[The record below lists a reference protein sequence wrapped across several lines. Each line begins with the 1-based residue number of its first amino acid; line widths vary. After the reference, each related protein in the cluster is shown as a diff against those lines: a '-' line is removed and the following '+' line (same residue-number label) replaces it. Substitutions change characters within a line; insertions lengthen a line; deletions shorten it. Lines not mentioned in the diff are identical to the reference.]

1 MKIKNPRSMDKL
13 TIAFGVKYLLASIF
27 AMYQYDIL
35 IGVSMLHKTLGFG
48 EPGYPKLLSEITDAP
63 VRIHV
68 RGDLKSGKP
77 LIAIVGTRKAT
88 DEGQKVTRAFAK
100 GLCEKGFG
108 IISGLAL
115 GIDASAHRG
124 ALGAGGYTIAVL
136 GNAIDAIYPPGNKG
150 LAESIIG
157 SGGAVISE
165 YGPGE
170 NIEKNNFIQRNRIV
184 SALSIAVLVIEAP
197 VHSGALVTARLGGEQ
212 GKDVFVVP
220 GSIGDPNF
228 EGSHKL
234 IRDGAILVSSVED
247 ILEDL
252 NLT

>member
-1 MKIKNPRSMDKL
+1 MDKL
-13 TIAFGVKYLLASIF
+13 TIALGVKYLPASIF
-27 AMYQYDIL
+27 TMYQYDIL
-35 IGVSMLHKTLGFG
+35 IGISMPYRTLDFRG
-48 EPGYPKLLSEITDAP
+48 PGYPKLLSEITDAP
-63 VRIHV
+63 PRIYV
-68 RGDLKSGKP
+68 KGELKLDQP
-77 LIAIVGTRKAT
+77 LIAVVGTRKAT
-88 DEGQKVTRAFAK
+88 PTGMKMAEEFAWA
-100 GLCEKGFG
+100 LCEKGFG

-124 ALGAGGYTIAVL
+124 ALASGGYTIAVL
-136 GNAIDAIYPPGNKG
+136 GNAIDDVYPVENKG
-150 LAESIIG
+150 LAESIIK
-157 SGGAVISE
+157 SGGAIISE

-170 NIEKNNFIQRNRIV
+170 ATEKNNFLQRNRIV

-197 VHSGALVTARLGGEQ
+197 VHSGALVTARIGGEQ

-220 GSIGDPNF
+220 GPAGDPHF

-234 IRDGAILVSSVED
+234 IRDGAILVDSVED

>member
-1 MKIKNPRSMDKL
+1 
-13 TIAFGVKYLLASIF
+13 
-27 AMYQYDIL
+27 
-35 IGVSMLHKTLGFG
+35 MLHKTLEFG
-48 EPGYPKLLSEITDAP
+48 EPGYPKFLGEISDAP
-63 VRIHV
+63 ARIYV
-68 RGDLKSGKP
+68 RGELKLERP
-77 LIAIVGTRKAT
+77 LIAIVGTRQAT
-88 DEGQKVTRAFAK
+88 AEGKRIAEEFSKDLVEA
-100 GLCEKGFG
+100 GFG

-115 GIDASAHRG
+115 GIDASAHKG
-124 ALGAGGYTIAVL
+124 ALSAGGNTIAVL
-136 GNAIDAIYPPGNKG
+136 GNGIDDVYPPENKE
-150 LAESIIG
+150 LANRILE

-170 NIEKNNFIQRNRIV
+170 PIEKSNFIQRNRII

-197 VHSGALVTARLGGEQ
+197 IHSGALVTARTGGEQ

-220 GSIGDPNF
+220 GAIGDPNF

-234 IRDGAILVSSVED
+234 IRDGAILVSSVKD

>member
-1 MKIKNPRSMDKL
+1 
-13 TIAFGVKYLLASIF
+13 
-27 AMYQYDIL
+27 
-35 IGVSMLHKTLGFG
+35 MLYKTLVFG
-48 EPGYPKLLSEITDAP
+48 GSEYPKLLGEISDAP
-63 VRIHV
+63 ALIYV
-68 RGDLKSGKP
+68 RGELKLDRP
-77 LIAIVGTRKAT
+77 LIAVVGTRQAT
-88 DEGQKVTRAFAK
+88 TEGKKIAEEFSKELARA
-100 GLCEKGFG
+100 GFG

-115 GIDASAHRG
+115 GIDASAHKG
-124 ALGAGGYTIAVL
+124 ALDAQGSTIAVL
-136 GNAIDAIYPPGNKG
+136 GNGIDDIYPPENRE
-150 LAESIIG
+150 LADRILG
-157 SGGAVISE
+157 SDGAIISE

-170 NIEKNNFIQRNRIV
+170 PIEKTNFIQRNRII

-197 VHSGALVTARLGGEQ
+197 IHSGALVTARTGGEQ

-220 GSIGDPNF
+220 GPIGNPNF